1 LGKESK
7 FTLSGV
13 KVSKL
18 DVIDEDLHVEDAN
31 EKELEQDHRKL
42 KAIRQN

>member
-1 LGKESK
+1 MGSRFVQGSL
-7 FTLSGV
+7 

-18 DVIDEDLHVEDAN
+18 EVIDEDLHVEDAN

-42 KAIRQN
+42 KAIRRG